1 MPHYLKSQT
10 VDQLGF
16 RSVPA
21 YTVAGTVVIPDNG
34 TIDCSQLS
42 QHVILLQSSATVA
55 TKFHLTNYVPGVV
68 LHFTVANRGQ
78 SINLYAPPGAHINN
92 TFQFIDLNEFLP
104 NSTSL
109 FIYDDTSAYS
119 TGYKFT

>member
-68 LHFTVANRGQ
+68 LHFTVTNRNRP
-78 SINLYAPPGAHINN
+78 INLYAPSGASINN
-92 TFQFIDLNEFLP
+92 QSFIDLNQFLQ
-104 NSTSL
+104 NSTNL

-119 TGYKFT
+119 TGV